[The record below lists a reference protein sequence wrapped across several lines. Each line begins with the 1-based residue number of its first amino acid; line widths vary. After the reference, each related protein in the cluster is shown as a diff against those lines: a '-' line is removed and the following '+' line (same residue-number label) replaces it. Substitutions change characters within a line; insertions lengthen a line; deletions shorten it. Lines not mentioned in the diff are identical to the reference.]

1 MYQQIT
7 KILFIALF
15 VIGMGM
21 VTEPAARAGIV
32 TSDIEIN
39 VPQTTVWQILS
50 SLENVQLFDPGIT
63 KAYYLS
69 DVKTGLGAT
78 GYCVLEQGY
87 MKKRVTAWDDEHS
100 ITIEVYENGMFGLM
114 KQASG
119 TYTLRNREGKTSV
132 TFTVDYAVKGGVFG
146 NILGSMMQGFV
157 RDAIGRNL
165 EGLKQYAEAL

>member
-1 MYQQIT
+1 MNQRIT
-7 KILFIALF
+7 RILLFALF
-15 VIGMGM
+15 VIGIG
-21 VTEPAARAGIV
+21 VITEPAARAGIV

-39 VPQTTVWQILS
+39 VPQATVWQILS
-50 SLENVQLFDPGIT
+50 SLENVPLFDPGIT

-87 MKKRVTAWDDEHS
+87 MKKRVTAWEDEHS
-100 ITIEVYENGMFGLM
+100 ITLEVYENGIFGIM

-119 TYTLRNREGKTSV
+119 TYTLSNREGKTSV

-146 NILGSMMQGFV
+146 DILGSMMKGFV
-157 RDAIGRNL
+157 RNAIDRNL
-165 EGLKQYAEAL
+165 EGLKQYAEAV

>member
-1 MYQQIT
+1 MYQRIT

-15 VIGMGM
+15 VTGIGMITESVVQASV
-21 VTEPAARAGIV
+21 VTNTI
-32 TSDIEIN
+32 DIS
-39 VPQTTVWQILS
+39 VPQPTVWKILS
-50 SLENVQLFDPGIT
+50 SLENVPLFDPGIT

-100 ITIEVYENGMFGLM
+100 ITLEVYENGIFGMM

-119 TYTLRNREGKTSV
+119 TYTLRTRAGKTSV
-132 TFTVDYAVKGGVFG
+132 TFTVDYTVKGGVFG
-146 NILGSMMQGFV
+146 DILGSMMQGFV